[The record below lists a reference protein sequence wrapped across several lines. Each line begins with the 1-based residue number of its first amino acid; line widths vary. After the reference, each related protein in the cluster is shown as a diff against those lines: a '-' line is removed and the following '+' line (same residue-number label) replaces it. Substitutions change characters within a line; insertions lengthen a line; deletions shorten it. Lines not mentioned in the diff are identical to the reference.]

1 MKFLLGQKR
10 ADIYFQRHDKLGKV
24 NRSYW
29 NHAESQKM
37 NMAARPCIS
46 PKKSLFW
53 KKLRNF
59 LVKIPPVHA

>member
-29 NHAESQKM
+29 NYSESQKM
-37 NMAARPCIS
+37 NMAAKQCIS
-46 PKKSLFW
+46 PKTSLFW
-53 KKLRNF
+53 KKWRNF
-59 LVKIPPVHA
+59 LVKKLPVHA